1 MLPAGFWPLD
11 GRNGDSDISEQVAD
25 WNVTSHDTT
34 LASGVTGYPE
44 TAYKFNGLFLY
55 INTTDNNIQVM

>member
-11 GRNGDSDISEQVAD
+11 GRNGDSDISEQVTD

-34 LASGVTGYPE
+34 LASGLTGYPE
-44 TAYKFNGLFLY
+44 TAYKLNG
-55 INTTDNNIQVM
+55 